1 MADKKTPK
9 GSEIKGDKNE
19 KTSKGLTSA
28 DTTAKAAKANTRS
41 IGKTSEAKSK
51 KNDKNETE
59 EFIAEQRAAMTK
71 RKEVRDEV
79 VLILI
84 GLLAILLYL
93 SLFDKCGIV
102 GRGISTVLF
111 GLIGG
116 ILPYIFPIALF
127 SVVFYV

>member
-59 EFIAEQRAAMTK
+59 
-71 RKEVRDEV
+71 
-79 VLILI
+79 
-84 GLLAILLYL
+84 
-93 SLFDKCGIV
+93 
-102 GRGISTVLF
+102 
-111 GLIGG
+111 
-116 ILPYIFPIALF
+116 
-127 SVVFYV
+127 